1 MKRSNR
7 ISKLNHQ
14 AKVSQLNS
22 KTYGSSDI
30 FSCIRNRIV
39 GLRLGPPGR
48 RADGKRVCWFQ
59 GAWESTEEYALSCD
73 GGLAKASA
81 TDDRE
86 VSTKIGI
93 KGVGLLAFCYIT
105 NTWDDLLL
113 KGGLGKLIGLTVLKI
128 PICALSTLFLWV
140 KRQHIVLGLHGG
152 RGLATLQ
159 RGKIDR

>member
-7 ISKLNHQ
+7 ISKLSRQ

-73 GGLAKASA
+73 GGCAKASA

-93 KGVGLLAFCYIT
+93 KGVGLLAFCYYNKHLRWPTSKGRIGKVDWAHSFEDS
-105 NTWDDLLL
+105 NMCLIDLVS
-113 KGGLGKLIGLTVLKI
+113 LGQKAAHCVGT
-128 PICALSTLFLWV
+128 AWQN
-140 KRQHIVLGLHGG
+140 RLG
-152 RGLATLQ
+152 
-159 RGKIDR
+159 